1 MAAFAAE
8 PITVA
13 TATPS
18 AGAPQPARTVP
29 ARGVAGVAPATGNPA
44 PGGRAAIDATPPRA
58 VPAARD
64 RVMLSAPLPAPAG
77 ATRTSADAAFE
88 AELAAT
94 VKRIAALEKRLA
106 DLRAGFERTT
116 DRELVLMR
124 ELVDATRRAPPPVAA
139 RGTP

>member
-1 MAAFAAE
+1 
-8 PITVA
+8 
-13 TATPS
+13 
-18 AGAPQPARTVP
+18 
-29 ARGVAGVAPATGNPA
+29 
-44 PGGRAAIDATPPRA
+44 
-58 VPAARD
+58 
-64 RVMLSAPLPAPAG
+64 MLSAPLPAPAG